1 MTQSKVLIL
10 CTGNS
15 ARSQMAEAIIN
26 AERGDQWLAVSAGT
40 NPAARAHPMALEAL
54 ADIGIETEGSRPKLV
69 DEFMGQAFDLVI
81 TVCDDA
87 AESCPIWPGQGR
99 RVHVSFPDPAKATG
113 TDDEVL
119 TVFRQTRDDIRARLL
134 PVLDDTRKV

>member
-1 MTQSKVLIL
+1 MTQLKVLIL

-26 AERGDQWLAVSAGT
+26 AERGDTWQAVSAGT
-40 NPAARAHPMALEAL
+40 NPAARVHPMALAAL
-54 ADIGIETEGSRPKLV
+54 ADIGIQTEGSHPKHV
-69 DEFMGQAFDLVI
+69 DEFTGQAFDLVI

-87 AESCPIWPGQGR
+87 AESCPVWPGQGR
-99 RVHVSFPDPAKATG
+99 RVHVSFPDPAKAAG

-119 TVFRQTRDDIRARLL
+119 TVFRQTRDDIKARLL
-134 PVLDDTRKV
+134 PVLDEAKKV